1 MLSYNV
7 KLFFNSAED
16 QDVYKQTLEV
26 QKFTYNEAS
35 KVHFGVAKN
44 SLVELHNKFY
54 KPFREK
60 YPEIPSNIV
69 IHTIQEVLSA
79 YRSIKS
85 NKHEIDKPIEKK
97 KLSIRLT
104 KNTCTLKV
112 FKNQISLTSIGGKR
126 IKAHFIPYPKLQELI
141 NNYPVCDPLIF
152 VRDDVVWLSLTF
164 DTPNT
169 VVLDKLVVG
178 VDLGIKNAVATSEGK
193 VFQDKKYNA
202 DKRKLRYLKRNLR
215 SKRDKGSKS
224 SKRHLKKLRRKE
236 RNQSKDQS
244 HKTANWIINSTDAN
258 VIAVEDLKDIKKNT
272 FKKNKRFNNKWSQV
286 PIGELIRILE
296 YKALRSKKKTV
307 KVNPAYTSQR
317 DSRTN
322 KLDGVRIKG
331 KYIGIDGKTLHSDIN
346 AAINIANLT
355 KLPLS
360 GNEVSRQIALLGQ
373 AKVNSPIVG
382 FGSLQ
387 ASMALA

>member
-1 MLSYNV
+1 MIYVISYNI
-7 KLFFNSAED
+7 KLFFDSPHD
-16 QDVYKQTLEV
+16 QNVYKQTLEV

-35 KVHFGVAKN
+35 KIHFGSKNN

-54 KPFREK
+54 KLFREK
-60 YPEIPSNIV
+60 YPDIPSNIV

-85 NKHEIDKPIEKK
+85 NKHKIDKPIKKK

-112 FKNQISLTSIGGKR
+112 FKNQISLTAIGGKR
-126 IKAHFIPYPKLQELI
+126 IKAYFTPYSKLQNLI
-141 NNYPVCDPLIF
+141 NNYPICDPLIF
-152 VRDDVVWLSLTF
+152 VRDNIVWLNLTF
-164 DTPNT
+164 NIPDT
-169 VVLDKLVVG
+169 VILDKDVLG
-178 VDLGIKNAVATSEGK
+178 IDLGIKNAVATSDGK

-215 SKRDKGSKS
+215 SKSDKGSKS
-224 SKRHLKKLRRKE
+224 AKRHLKKLRRKE
-236 RNQSKDQS
+236 RNKSKDQL
-244 HKTANWIINSTDAN
+244 HKIVNWIINNTEAN
-258 VIAVEDLKDIKKNT
+258 VVAVEDLKGIKKNT
-272 FKKNKRFNNKWSQV
+272 FKRNKRFNNKWAQV
-286 PIGELIRILE
+286 PIAELIQILE
-296 YKALRSKKKTV
+296 YKALLSKKKTV

-331 KYIGIDGKTLHSDIN
+331 KYIGVDGKTLHSDIN
-346 AAINIANLT
+346 AAINIALLT

-360 GNEVSRQIALLGQ
+360 GDEVSRQIALLGQ
-373 AKVNSPIVG
+373 ANVNSPIVG
-382 FGSLQ
+382 GSD
-387 ASMALA
+387 S